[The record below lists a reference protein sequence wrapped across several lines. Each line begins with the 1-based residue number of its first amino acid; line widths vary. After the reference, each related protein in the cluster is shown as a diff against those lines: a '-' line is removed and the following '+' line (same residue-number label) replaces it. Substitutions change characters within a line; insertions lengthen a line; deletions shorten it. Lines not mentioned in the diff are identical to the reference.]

1 MMVREIEDHSESM
14 AEQKLG
20 GYSSRYR
27 FTGKELDPLSGLYD
41 FGARYYDPRLS
52 VWFGVDPM
60 AHKGPQ
66 FSPYIYCFNNPIK
79 LKDPDGR
86 WPKWIPTLSNGKLVL
101 MAERNDNAKSLQQ
114 FLKGSRY
121 EGQAESLYNARKH
134 NIGTHVSLP
143 ESNYSRA
150 LTAGNNLPTK
160 EQVAENES
168 SIPEN
173 YNCYQFAIN
182 GAWEKEINAKS
193 SFGDKLM
200 DIEDAGNVLKNYF
213 EEVSPDKAIFGET
226 LIGTNYSK
234 ESDLPQHLMVY
245 AGRDSNGNIMVMD
258 KPGDKAKPQ
267 IIKMKD
273 AGTGSHTVFKFYNEK
288 AND

>member
-1 MMVREIEDHSESM
+1 MMVREIEVDSESM

-20 GYSSRYR
+20 SYSSRYR

-52 VWFGVDPM
+52 VWFGVDPL
-60 AHKGPQ
+60 AEKYPAWN
-66 FSPYIYCFNNPIK
+66 PYNYTMNNPIN
-79 LKDPDGR
+79 LIDPIGGG
-86 WPKWIPTLSNGKLVL
+86 PSWIPKLNNGKIMLI
-101 MAERNDNAKSLQQ
+101 AEANDNQNTLKQY
-114 FLKGSRY
+114 LKGSRY
-121 EGQAESLYNARKH
+121 EGQAESMWNSRKH
-134 NIGTHVSLP
+134 NIGTHVCLP
-143 ESNYSRA
+143 ENNYSRA
-150 LTAGNNLPTK
+150 LAEGNNLPTK
-160 EQVAENES
+160 EQVVENES
-168 SIPEN
+168 SIPKN

-193 SFGDKLM
+193 SFGDKVM
-200 DIEDAGNVLKNYF
+200 DIEDAGNVLKKYF

-234 ESDLPQHLMVY
+234 ESDLPQHLMVF

-288 AND
+288 AKD